1 MSYDRKVTATVVKKL
16 REEKRISQ
24 TKLAMDL
31 CVSREVI
38 VRLENATRDASLD
51 LIVQLAEYFS
61 VSTDYLIQGV
71 QRVPSTSVNLDDIIV
86 KLQVLKHD
94 LML

>member
-61 VSTDYLIQGV
+61 VSIDYLIQGV
-71 QRVPSTSVNLDDIIV
+71 QRVPSTSINLDDIIV